1 MPLLGRPRALDY
13 AAAERAKLAEEGRSV
28 EEVARQLVGRLEGMP
43 IWGHPRTQINVVPP
57 PSIPSVIGSLLP
69 AIYNPNL
76 VSDDTSYGLMETEA
90 AVTAMVSRLVGY
102 DPARAAGVFT
112 FGGTGT
118 VLYGAKLGIEKAFPD
133 AMDNGVPD
141 GGVILASAQSHY
153 CRLNVAGWLG
163 LGEKSVVAVPTH
175 LENDI
180 RLDRLEAA
188 AREALDEGRRIVAL
202 VATMGT
208 TDAFGVDDL
217 DAIADLR
224 DRLVKEY
231 DLDYTPHIHAD
242 AVIGWAWSVFNDY
255 DFEANP
261 LGFRPR
267 TVRALAAARRRISKL
282 HRADSIG
289 IDFHKTGFTPYIS
302 SLFLARDRADMQLL
316 VRGREQMPYLFQSGE
331 RHPGVFTLETSRG
344 GSGVLAAYANL
355 QLFGQV
361 GLRVLLGHLVEM
373 AETLREHLEGHD
385 STTVLND
392 DGVGTVTVFRVY
404 PDGVDTWTVK
414 DRERTDP
421 AARDELLRH
430 NDYNRRLFRY
440 LYERAMRGEGVHI
453 SMTDCYRETD
463 YGEPMVGLK
472 SFILSPFI
480 DERDVEQLVRD
491 ILDARQR
498 PGPHRASLVRCARPP
513 AVNHVGPAAA
523 SWPGGRRC
531 RGHARRGARHCPH
544 AGCGGRHGL
553 LHRTQRA
560 GQPRHRRA
568 NRDDRGDGGDGHRG
582 GRPRHRRPGGPHRG
596 VGSRTAVRPRPRR
609 GGAAGR
615 TGQRHLGRRRADRVG
630 IALLDPFHHPGA
642 GTAGA
647 GRPQPH
653 HHKPARRRR

>member
-1 MPLLGRPRALDY
+1 MLQPGGVTQRPYQELLARLRDTFPAPVSDRKHDAYFVFSILRALDQVDDLKSEVPLLGRPRTLDY
-13 AAAERAKLAEEGRSV
+13 AAAERAELSEEGRSV
-28 EEVARQLVGRLEGMP
+28 EEVARQLVGQLEGMP

-76 VSDDTSYGLMETEA
+76 VSDDMSYGLMLTEA
-90 AVTAMVSRLVGY
+90 AVVAMASRLVGY

-133 AMDNGVPD
+133 AMDNGVP
-141 GGVILASAQSHY
+141 GGGIILASAQSHY

-180 RLDRLEAA
+180 RVDRLEAV
-188 AREALDEGRRIVAL
+188 AREALDQGRRIVAL

-231 DLDYTPHIHAD
+231 DLDYRPHIHAD

-267 TVRALAAARRRISKL
+267 TVRALASARRRISKL
-282 HRADSIG
+282 HQADSVG

-355 QLFGQV
+355 QLFGYV

-385 STTVLND
+385 CTTVLND

-404 PDGVDTWTVK
+404 PDGVDTWTVR

-440 LYERAMRGEGVHI
+440 LYERAMRGEGVRI

-491 ILDARQR
+491 ILDARQ
-498 PGPHRASLVRCARPP
+498 ALD
-513 AVNHVGPAAA
+513 AAA
-523 SWPGGRRC
+523 PE
-531 RGHARRGARHCPH
+531 
-544 AGCGGRHGL
+544 
-553 LHRTQRA
+553 
-560 GQPRHRRA
+560 
-568 NRDDRGDGGDGHRG
+568 
-582 GRPRHRRPGGPHRG
+582 
-596 VGSRTAVRPRPRR
+596 
-609 GGAAGR
+609 
-615 TGQRHLGRRRADRVG
+615 
-630 IALLDPFHHPGA
+630 
-642 GTAGA
+642 
-647 GRPQPH
+647 
-653 HHKPARRRR
+653 

>member
-1 MPLLGRPRALDY
+1 MPERPYHALLARMRDTFPAPVSDRKHDAYFVFSILRALDRVDDLKSDVPLLGRPRELDY
-13 AAAERAKLAEEGRSV
+13 AAAEQGALPEEGRSV
-28 EEVARQLVGRLEGMP
+28 EEVASLLVDKLEGMP

-69 AIYNPNL
+69 AIYSPNL
-76 VSDDTSYGLMETEA
+76 LSDATSQGLMVTEA
-90 AVTAMVSRLVGY
+90 EVTAMVSRLVGY
-102 DPARAAGVFT
+102 DPARSTGVFT

-133 AMDNGVPD
+133 AMDDGVPA

-163 LGEKSVVAVPTH
+163 LGEKSVVAAPTH
-175 LENDI
+175 PQNDVRI
-180 RLDRLEAA
+180 DRFEAA
-188 AREALDEGRRIVAL
+188 AREAIERGRRLVVL

-208 TDAFGVDDL
+208 TDAFGIDDL
-217 DAIADLR
+217 DAIVDLR
-224 DRLVKEY
+224 DRLVTEY
-231 DLDYTPHIHAD
+231 RLDYTPHVHAD

-267 TVRALAAARRRISKL
+267 TVRALAAAHRRVSKL

-289 IDFHKTGFTPYIS
+289 IDFHKTGFTPYVS
-302 SLFLARDRADMQLL
+302 SLFLARDRADVQLL
-316 VRGREQMPYLFQSGE
+316 VRGREQMPYLFQTGE

-355 QLFGQV
+355 QLFGRV

-385 STTVLND
+385 STTVLNH

-404 PDGVDTWTVK
+404 PDGVDTWTIK

-421 AARDELLRH
+421 AAREELLRH
-430 NDYNRRLFRY
+430 NDYNRRLFRH
-440 LYERAMRGEGVHI
+440 LYDRAMRGEGVHV

-491 ILDARQR
+491 VLDAR
-498 PGPHRASLVRCARPP
+498 RAI
-513 AVNHVGPAAA
+513 
-523 SWPGGRRC
+523 
-531 RGHARRGARHCPH
+531 
-544 AGCGGRHGL
+544 
-553 LHRTQRA
+553 
-560 GQPRHRRA
+560 
-568 NRDDRGDGGDGHRG
+568 RDE
-582 GRPRHRRPGGPHRG
+582 
-596 VGSRTAVRPRPRR
+596 T
-609 GGAAGR
+609 
-615 TGQRHLGRRRADRVG
+615 
-630 IALLDPFHHPGA
+630 
-642 GTAGA
+642 
-647 GRPQPH
+647 
-653 HHKPARRRR
+653 

>member
-1 MPLLGRPRALDY
+1 MANRPYQELLARLRDAFPAPVSDRKHDAYFVFSILRALDQVDDLKSEVPLLGRPRALDY
-13 AAAERAKLAEEGRSV
+13 AAAERAELAEEGSSV

-76 VSDDTSYGLMETEA
+76 VSDDTSYGLMETEV
-90 AVTAMVSRLVGY
+90 AVVAMVSRLVGY

-180 RLDRLEAA
+180 RARPAGGGRPRGARPGAAHRGAGGDDGHDRRIRRRRPGRHRRP
-188 AREALDEGRRIVAL
+188 ARPAGRRSTAS
-202 VATMGT
+202 T
-208 TDAFGVDDL
+208 T
-217 DAIADLR
+217 R
-224 DRLVKEY
+224 
-231 DLDYTPHIHAD
+231 PHIHAD

-289 IDFHKTGFTPYIS
+289 IDFHKTGFAPYVS

-316 VRGREQMPYLFQSGE
+316 VRGREKMPYLFQSGE

-355 QLFGQV
+355 QLFGHV

-385 STTVLND
+385 CTTVLND
-392 DGVGTVTVFRVY
+392 EGVGTVTVFRVY

-421 AARDELLRH
+421 GAREELLRH

-498 PGPHRASLVRCARPP
+498 PGHRRIGASGRDDSAGSSKETASLV
-513 AVNHVGPAAA
+513 
-523 SWPGGRRC
+523 
-531 RGHARRGARHCPH
+531 
-544 AGCGGRHGL
+544 
-553 LHRTQRA
+553 
-560 GQPRHRRA
+560 
-568 NRDDRGDGGDGHRG
+568 
-582 GRPRHRRPGGPHRG
+582 
-596 VGSRTAVRPRPRR
+596 
-609 GGAAGR
+609 
-615 TGQRHLGRRRADRVG
+615 
-630 IALLDPFHHPGA
+630 
-642 GTAGA
+642 
-647 GRPQPH
+647 
-653 HHKPARRRR
+653 